1 MKIPPVDQ
9 TVNEGADFVEFNCT
23 FAQKEPE
30 PTFSWTFTNNDGHM
44 ETVKEQPPPFP
55 NARTSIIRVYSISRD
70 KSGRYDC
77 VLENEFD
84 KITSSAH
91 LTVQCK

>member
-1 MKIPPVDQ
+1 MEISPVDQ
-9 TVNEGADFVEFNCT
+9 TVNEGADFVEFKCT
-23 FAQKEPE
+23 AANTMPE
-30 PTFSWTFTNNDGHM
+30 PTLNWTFTNNDGHM
-44 ETVKEQPPPFP
+44 ETAQEQPRLPG
-55 NARTSIIRVYSISRD
+55 ARTSIIKISSISRD

-84 KITSSAH
+84 KVLSSAH

>member
-1 MKIPPVDQ
+1 METSPVDQ
-9 TVNEGADFVEFNCT
+9 TVNEGADFVVFKCT
-23 FAQKEPE
+23 AALILPV
-30 PTFSWTFTNNDGHM
+30 PTLNWTFTNNDGHM
-44 ETVKEQPPPFP
+44 ETLQEQPRLPG
-55 NARTSIIRVYSISRD
+55 ARTSIIKISSISRD

-84 KITSSAH
+84 KVLSSAH